1 MEEQIVKEAVKK
13 GAGSVR
19 RRRLDVWPIR
29 NGKDY
34 DLAIEAI
41 EKLVLRDDLSE
52 TEEAQLDILTALV
65 EAYDKEHH
73 SIDPSRATPINL
85 LRSLMEDHAMSASDL
100 GRLLGSRS
108 LGSLILNGRRQLSKA
123 HIKKLSEH
131 FGLSPAAFL

>member
-1 MEEQIVKEAVKK
+1 MRAAIKKET
-13 GAGSVR
+13 GAIR
-19 RRRLDVWPIR
+19 RHRLDVWPIR
-29 NGKDY
+29 NEKDY
-34 DLAIEAI
+34 DLAIQAI

-52 TEEAQLDILTALV
+52 TEQAQLDILTTLV

-73 SIDPSRATPINL
+73 AIDPSRVTPIDL

-100 GRLLGSRS
+100 GRLLGNRS

-123 HIKKLSEH
+123 HIKRLSEH

>member
-1 MEEQIVKEAVKK
+1 MRAAIKKET
-13 GAGSVR
+13 GSIR
-19 RRRLDVWPIR
+19 RRRPDVWPIR
-29 NGKDY
+29 NEKDY
-34 DLAIEAI
+34 DLAIQAI

-52 TEEAQLDILTALV
+52 TEQAQLDIFTTLV
-65 EAYDKEHH
+65 EAYDKERH
-73 SIDPSRATPINL
+73 SIDPSGVTPIDL

-100 GRLLGSRS
+100 GRLLGNRS

>member
-1 MEEQIVKEAVKK
+1 MRAAIKKET
-13 GAGSVR
+13 GSIR

-29 NGKDY
+29 NEKDY
-34 DLAIEAI
+34 DLAIQAI
-41 EKLVLRDDLSE
+41 EKLLLRDDLSE
-52 TEEAQLDILTALV
+52 TEQAQLDILTTLV

-73 SIDPSRATPINL
+73 AIDSSRVTPIDL

-100 GRLLGSRS
+100 GRLLGNRS

-123 HIKKLSEH
+123 HIKTLSEH

>member
-1 MEEQIVKEAVKK
+1 MRAAIKKET
-13 GAGSVR
+13 GSIR
-19 RRRLDVWPIR
+19 RRPDVWPIR
-29 NGKDY
+29 NEKDY
-34 DLAIEAI
+34 DLAIQVI

-52 TEEAQLDILTALV
+52 TEQAQLDILTTLV

-73 SIDPSRATPINL
+73 SIDLSRVTPIDL

-100 GRLLGSRS
+100 GRLLGNRS

-123 HIKKLSEH
+123 HIKKLSER